1 MGCGSSSGKKSKA
14 QGPTREEVAA
24 QRAAKAAAEK
34 SRREKLNP
42 ADFVVSGR
50 SRETIVKRE
59 GSIDGEQFCIEN
71 CRDCDIF
78 LFDHLDSSFVDECEN
93 CRIFVGP
100 VRSSIMIRTC
110 KNCSFVIACRQFRT
124 RDCDDC
130 RFALFCTT
138 QPSIETSVRVQ
149 FACFDFVYFSL
160 REQIA
165 KANLT
170 LWNNKWWQIHDF
182 NQNQENPNWS
192 LLPEADVP
200 SLLRAEE
207 CAGMAAEELAMDRV
221 VPVTLG
227 CRPRPVEES
236 CFVVFLPQ
244 SDEFVEAFLARASKT
259 EGWTLCRARSTVL
272 SEDRIKSLFSW
283 TKEKNM
289 ASRCKGQELVGVE
302 VCGVNITDAVQKVL
316 TTTGLSIGSRNIRVI
331 PKELAAT
338 LAKAFFEVWKD
349 DI

>member
-1 MGCGSSSGKKSKA
+1 MGCGSSKKAKA
-14 QGPTREEVAA
+14 NAPTLTRDEVVAA
-24 QRAAKAAAEK
+24 RAAKAAATQ
-34 SRREKLNP
+34 SRKEKLNP
-42 ADFVVSGR
+42 ADFLVSGR
-50 SRETIVKRE
+50 SGETIVKRE

-100 VRSSIMIRTC
+100 VRSSIFIRTC
-110 KNCSFVIACRQFRT
+110 KGCSFVIACRQFRT
-124 RDCDDC
+124 RDCSDC

-165 KANLT
+165 QANLT

-182 NQNQENPNWS
+182 NQNQENPTWS
-192 LLPEADVP
+192 LMPEADVP

-207 CAGMAAEELAMDRV
+207 CAGMPAEELAMDRV

-227 CRPRPVEES
+227 CRPRPVEEC

-244 SDEFVEAFLARASKT
+244 SEEFVEAFLARASRT
-259 EGWTLCRARSTVL
+259 EGWTLCRARSTAL
-272 SEDRIKSLFSW
+272 SEDRVKALFSW
-283 TKEKNM
+283 TKEKNL
-289 ASRCKGQELVGVE
+289 ASRCKGKELVGVE
-302 VCGVNITDAVQKVL
+302 VCGVGITSAVQKVL
-316 TTTGLSIGSRNIRVI
+316 TTTGLSIGSANIRVI
-331 PKELAAT
+331 PAESAST
-338 LAKAFFEVWKD
+338 MAKAFFEVWKD